1 MTTNEKTSMI
11 DTPELTRL
19 LNPDFVEMER
29 RRTIEDA
36 IVHELSQYQKLEELT
51 KKVAEQKE
59 TLAKQKL
66 AIAEQKAAI
75 AKKEATMSGDKASD
89 AQREADI
96 AQKEAD
102 TAVNDAII
110 ASKDATIAEKNV
122 IIIKLQSELELQ
134 KLRKEEIY
142 YLQHP
147 ELERSSCK
155 K

>member
-1 MTTNEKTSMI
+1 MTTNEKTAMI

-19 LNPDFVEMER
+19 LNPDFVELER

-36 IVHELSQYQKLEELT
+36 IVHELHQNEKLEELT
-51 KKVAEQKE
+51 KKLAEQKE
-59 TLAKQKL
+59 AFAEQKL

-75 AKKEATMSGDKASD
+75 AKKEASMSGDKASD

-96 AQKEAD
+96 AQKEAN
-102 TAVNDAII
+102 TAVNEAII
-110 ASKDATIAEKNV
+110 ARKDATIAEKNV
-122 IIIKLQSELELQ
+122 IIIKLQSELDLQ

-142 YLQHP
+142 YLLHP
-147 ELERSSCK
+147 ELDAAK